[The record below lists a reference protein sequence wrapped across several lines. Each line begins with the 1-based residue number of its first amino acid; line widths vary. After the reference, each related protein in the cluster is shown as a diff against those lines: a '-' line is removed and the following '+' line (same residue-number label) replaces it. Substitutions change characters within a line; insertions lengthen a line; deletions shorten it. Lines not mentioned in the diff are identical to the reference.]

1 VTLSAAIGAA
11 SAVIGVLVWSNAGAA
26 PVVQRDDL
34 GRTVEIAAPAKRIV
48 ALAPFL
54 TELAFSAHAGDRVV
68 GVSEHSDYP
77 HAARRLPQVASAA
90 GISMESLIAL
100 KPDLVLAWQDTMRP
114 VDLARLEGFH
124 IPVFVAQARSIFDV
138 TRLVRVVARFADTD
152 TNADAELEIFEA
164 KLASALKSSQGQPR
178 LRVFLEVWHQP
189 LTTIAGAHWMNDALE
204 ICGARNLLKG
214 LDGVAPIV
222 SWETLYA
229 LDPPIVIGAGSARD
243 AASFRAQWRDRE
255 ALDAVKSGR
264 LVFVEADLIQR
275 PTLRLADGVLQLC
288 EGLRKVR

>member
-1 VTLSAAIGAA
+1 MTLPAAIGAA
-11 SAVIGVLVWSNAGAA
+11 SALAAALAWGNAGAA
-26 PVVQRDDL
+26 PVAQRDDL
-34 GRTVEIAAPAKRIV
+34 GRTVEIEAPARRIV

-54 TELAFSAHAGDRVV
+54 AELAFSAHAGDRVV

-77 HAARRLPQVASAA
+77 EAARRLPQVASAA
-90 GISMESLIAL
+90 GISMESLVAL

-138 TRLVRVVARFADTD
+138 PRLVKVVARFADT
-152 TNADAELEIFEA
+152 NVDAELEVFQA
-164 KLASALKSSQGQPR
+164 KLASARKSSEGQPR
-178 LRVFLEVWHQP
+178 RPAFLEVWHQP

-204 ICGARNLLKG
+204 ICGARNLLKD
-214 LDGVAPIV
+214 LEGVAPIV

-229 LDPPIVIGAGSARD
+229 LDPPVVIGAGSARD
-243 AASFRAQWRDRE
+243 AGSFRAQWRDRE
-255 ALDAVKSGR
+255 ALDAVRSGR

-288 EGLRKVR
+288 EGMRKVR